1 MGFCDV
7 YTVKRDLWDAM
18 FEDGLGNVAL
28 ESLSKLC
35 NKITSGWQ
43 LQEICVCSAEMPKL
57 LVLLHVT
64 VHKRDGPVPI
74 SDDAHSQAWNR
85 THAMLNNTH

>member
-35 NKITSGWQ
+35 NKTTSGWQ
-43 LQEICVCSAEMPKL
+43 L
-57 LVLLHVT
+57 
-64 VHKRDGPVPI
+64 
-74 SDDAHSQAWNR
+74 
-85 THAMLNNTH
+85 